1 MTEKKAM
8 RGIRRERDIPPPK
21 DDPGMR
27 STDDHVAGTTP
38 RGASQPMSSLEGSAS
53 REHLSSPS
61 QGIRPIERPT
71 SEGRPS
77 NRRPAGTDEFAGGGI
92 ATGSSDLVD
101 DEAAGG
107 GPSGDEDAGSGPA
120 FEPDER

>member
-21 DDPGMR
+21 DDPGMH

-38 RGASQPMSSLEGSAS
+38 RGASQPTSSLEGSAS
-53 REHLSSPS
+53 REHRSSPS
-61 QGIRPIERPT
+61 QGVRPIERRP
-71 SEGRPS
+71 SGRPS
-77 NRRPAGTDEFAGGGI
+77 DRRPAGTDEFAGGGI